1 VRKQINCFLAIA
13 GTKVNPCGVLGKL
26 RMNVVR
32 LLRENLQL
40 GSGWVVF
47 RQQGNC
53 VKQDRTHLIVKV
65 LGGQGGL
72 RAKQA
77 LAQFLNIG
85 IFVFFVSVKKQ
96 GLFELHQSLFE
107 CVGLTV

>member
-1 VRKQINCFLAIA
+1 MN
-13 GTKVNPCGVLGKL
+13 GVC
-26 RMNVVR
+26 
-32 LLRENLQL
+32 LLRENFQL
-40 GSGWVVF
+40 GSGWVIF

-53 VKQDRTHLIVKV
+53 VKQDRSHLIVKV
-65 LGGQGGL
+65 LWRQVGL

-77 LAQFLNIG
+77 LAQLLNTG

-107 CVGLTV
+107 